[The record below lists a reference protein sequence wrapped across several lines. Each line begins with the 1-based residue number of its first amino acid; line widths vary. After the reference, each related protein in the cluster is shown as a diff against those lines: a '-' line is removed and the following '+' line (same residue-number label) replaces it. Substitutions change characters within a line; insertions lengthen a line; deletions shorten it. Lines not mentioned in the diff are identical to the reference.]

1 VGAIGIVS
9 GVTVVC
15 PERERLA
22 HEYRVAVDAFRES
35 VYALKDL
42 RGLEFDQAYKKT
54 ELRHAVLE
62 NARKALDHHRTEH
75 RC

>member
-1 VGAIGIVS
+1 MI
-9 GVTVVC
+9 C

-42 RGLEFDQAYKKT
+42 RELEFDQAYKTT
-54 ELRHAVLE
+54 ELRCVVLD
-62 NARKALDHHRTEH
+62 NARKALDHHRAEH
-75 RC
+75 GC